1 MFQILDKVSHLRR
14 KGERDR
20 STDNRGRE
28 KGGREEGRREEG
40 GGRENGDTPPNGED
54 TDCPR
59 PRLSVESSE
68 DTHIIYSFYL
78 DEVSVTPFHFLFRR
92 EPMNLI
98 MYSVP
103 NPPRPSL
110 HAAFFLSPSSCP

>member
-1 MFQILDKVSHLRR
+1 MTE
-14 KGERDR
+14 G
-20 STDNRGRE
+20 
-28 KGGREEGRREEG
+28 GRRERVRKG
-40 GGRENGDTPPNGED
+40 GGRKRGGNGDTPPDGGD

-68 DTHIIYSFYL
+68 DTHIIDSFYL

-98 MYSVP
+98 MYSVA
-103 NPPRPSL
+103 NPPRPP
-110 HAAFFLSPSSCP
+110 HAAFSLSPSSCP